1 MKARIK
7 KTGEIVNVAEYAKI
21 TLEQC
26 DSWGNPVELSPDEVE
41 LIDESKQRIA
51 TPYSDMLQERIDKE
65 RRFQILV
72 AAIPAVVER
81 NNLQNQLY
89 RIAAD
94 ACNIADAVFAE
105 WQSRELKRSQEQ
117 KH

>member
-7 KTGEIVNVAEYAKI
+7 KTGEIVNVSEYAKI

-41 LIDESKQRIA
+41 LIDESKQRIE
-51 TPYSDMLQERIDKE
+51 TPLLEALQHNFEKE
-65 RRFQILV
+65 CRFKILV

-105 WQSRELKRSQEQ
+105 WQSRELKRSQEK

>member
-26 DSWGNPVELSPDEVE
+26 DSWGDPVELSPDEVE
-41 LIDESKQRIA
+41 LIDESEQRIE
-51 TPYSDMLQERIDKE
+51 TPFIEALQHNFEKE
-65 RRFQILV
+65 CRFKILV

-81 NNLQNQLY
+81 NKSDK

-94 ACNIADAVFAE
+94 ACDIADAVFAE

>member
-7 KTGEIVNVAEYAKI
+7 KTGEIVNVSEYAKN

-41 LIDESKQRIA
+41 LIDESEQRIE
-51 TPYSDMLQERIDKE
+51 TPFFEALQHNFEKE
-65 RRFQILV
+65 CRFKIMV

-81 NNLQNQLY
+81 NKSDN

-94 ACNIADAVFAE
+94 ACDIADAVFAE

>member
-41 LIDESKQRIA
+41 LIDESKQRIG
-51 TPYSDMLQERIDKE
+51 TPLLEALQHNFEKE
-65 RRFQILV
+65 CRFKILV

-81 NNLQNQLY
+81 NKSDN
-89 RIAAD
+89 RIATD
-94 ACNIADAVFAE
+94 ACDIADAVFAE

>member
-65 RRFQILV
+65 RRFQIMV

-81 NNLQNQLY
+81 NKSDN

-94 ACNIADAVFAE
+94 ACDIADAVFAE

>member
-41 LIDESKQRIA
+41 LIDESKQRIG

-65 RRFQILV
+65 RRFQIMV

-81 NNLQNQLY
+81 NKSDN

-94 ACNIADAVFAE
+94 ACDIADAVFAE

>member
-21 TLEQC
+21 ALEQC
-26 DSWGNPVELSPDEVE
+26 DSFGNPVELSPDEVE
-41 LIDESKQRIA
+41 LIDESEQRIE
-51 TPYSDMLQERIDKE
+51 TPFIEALQHNFEKE
-65 RRFQILV
+65 CRFKIMV

-81 NNLQNQLY
+81 NKSDN

-94 ACNIADAVFAE
+94 ACDIADAVFAE
-105 WQSRELKRSQEQ
+105 WKSRELKRSQEQ

>member
-65 RRFQILV
+65 RRFQIMV

-81 NNLQNQLY
+81 NKSDN

-94 ACNIADAVFAE
+94 ACDIADAVFAE
-105 WQSRELKRSQEQ
+105 WKSRELKRSQEQ

>member
-1 MKARIK
+1 
-7 KTGEIVNVAEYAKI
+7 
-21 TLEQC
+21 
-26 DSWGNPVELSPDEVE
+26 
-41 LIDESKQRIA
+41 
-51 TPYSDMLQERIDKE
+51 MLQERIDKE
-65 RRFQILV
+65 RRFQIMV
-72 AAIPAVVER
+72 AAIPSVVER

-94 ACNIADAVFAE
+94 ACNIADAVFVE

>member
-26 DSWGNPVELSPDEVE
+26 DSFGNPVELSPDEVE
-41 LIDESKQRIA
+41 LTDESKQRIE

-72 AAIPAVVER
+72 ATIPAVIDPKHVVNET
-81 NNLQNQLY
+81 
-89 RIAAD
+89 RIAFD
-94 ACNIADAVFAE
+94 ACDIADAVFAE
-105 WQSRELKRSQEQ
+105 WKSRELKRSQEQ